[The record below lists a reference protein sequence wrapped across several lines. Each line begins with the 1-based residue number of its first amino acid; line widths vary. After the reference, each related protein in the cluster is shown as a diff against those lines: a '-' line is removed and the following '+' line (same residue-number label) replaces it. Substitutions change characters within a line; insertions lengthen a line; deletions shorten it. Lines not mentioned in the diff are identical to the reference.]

1 MTELILVGTDGSE
14 TATLAVAEAADL
26 AANLGA
32 KLLIL
37 TAFANGADTKLGE
50 QAHNVPAPKSWRS
63 ARRTEAEEVLAE
75 AVDSLGRTD
84 LSVETVAQEGD
95 AAEAIIRVAEKRNAD
110 IVVVGNKGMT
120 GIKRFL
126 LGSVP
131 SRVAHHAPCSVFIVR
146 TT

>member
-14 TATLAVAEAADL
+14 TASLAVSEAADL
-26 AANLGA
+26 AANLDA

-37 TAFANGADTKLGE
+37 TAFPNGADTKLGE
-50 QAHNVPAPKSWRS
+50 QAHNMPAPKHWRA
-63 ARRTEAEEVLAE
+63 ARRAEAEAVLAK
-75 AVDSLGRTD
+75 AVDSLGETD
-84 LSVETVAQEGD
+84 VAVETVAQEGD
-95 AAEAIIRVAEKRNAD
+95 PAEAIIRVAEERRAD
-110 IVVVGNKGMT
+110 IVVVGNKGMA

-131 SRVAHHAPCSVFIVR
+131 SRVATHAPCSVLIVR